1 MTETTIFHTAIIGGG
16 ASGLFCAGSFN
27 NRKIVLEANSQP
39 AIKVSVSGGG
49 KCNFTN
55 KMVSAKDYVSQGK
68 HFCKNAL
75 AGFSYTDFTQ
85 LLDENNIAWEER
97 ENGKLFAYDA
107 KKICKF
113 LIERAKKNNTTISC
127 DTRVLDVVEEKGL
140 YKLITSKGIFLAQ
153 HIVFSTGGL
162 SFPSL
167 GANGFGLKM
176 ANKWG
181 IKTVETAPA
190 LCGLNWPKELR
201 LRFGGLAGN
210 SLAVKV
216 TCQKQQF
223 QDALLFAHD
232 GVTGPSILQTSLFW
246 PEGTPITINF
256 APSIELAEFISAN
269 KNSTKTITNFLGNYI
284 PVKIAKVLL
293 NGLDVKLADMTK
305 EQIKQVVECIHA
317 FTFVPSG
324 TFGYTKAEA
333 TKGGISTTEINP
345 TTFQLRKY
353 PNAYAVGEV
362 IDVTG
367 RLGGFNLHWAWCSGF
382 AAAKHLEKTF

>member
-75 AGFSYTDFTQ
+75 AGFSHTDFTQ

-113 LIERAKKNNTTISC
+113 LIERAKKNNTDIYF

-140 YKLITSKGIFLAQ
+140 YKLVTSKGIFLAQ
-153 HIVFSTGGL
+153 HIVLATGGL

-176 ANKWG
+176 ASKWG
-181 IKTVETAPA
+181 IKTVETVPA

-210 SLAVKV
+210 SLPVKV

-246 PEGTPITINF
+246 TEGTPITINF
-256 APSIELAEFISAN
+256 APSIALAELISVN

-284 PVKIAKVLL
+284 PVKVAKALL

-324 TFGYTKAEA
+324 TFGYTKAEV

-353 PNAYAVGEV
+353 PSVYAVGEV